1 MKKTILLSILFF
13 AVLLCAPSS
22 PNGQPIYSQIT
33 TSGSVIPGDY
43 CDSQTWNTLT
53 SFRLDF
59 DHSTDGSTACLSTGT
74 ELGVLTGATIAP
86 PPLASPGSGGHA
98 LLADASG
105 KYITFSNPLPYFRS
119 LYGELTFKFLIEG
132 NNANNYSLIDII
144 QTANEDR
151 LQFQVLGTGKFNI
164 IWEDNNCGALGL
176 SLPAAFDVDAYYG
189 DWIQVHIRWDTTRC
203 TAEPCDGAGED
214 EFCARFRVDDNQ
226 DGDFL
231 DGGAEDWTGW
241 NCEAITTDYHVWASE
256 PGANDFKFGIVSGTY
271 DVYVYIDDVEI
282 SYNQPNW

>member
-74 ELGVLTGATIAP
+74 ELGVLTGATIAT
-86 PPLASPGSGGHA
+86 PPLASPGSGGNA
-98 LLADASG
+98 LYANATAE
-105 KYITFSNPLPYFRS
+105 YITFSNTLPYFRS
-119 LYGELTFKFLIEG
+119 LYGELMFKFLIEG
-132 NNANNYSLIDII
+132 DNASTYYLINII
-144 QTANEDR
+144 QTAAQDR
-151 LQFQVLGTGKFNI
+151 LQIYVALGGRTAY
-164 IWEDNNCGALGL
+164 IWEDNNNGGINENIGI
-176 SLPAAFDVDAYYG
+176 DVDAYYG
-189 DWIQVHIRWDTTRC
+189 KWIQIHVKWDTTRC
-203 TAEPCDGAGED
+203 TDGTCDGAGED
-214 EFCARFRVDDNQ
+214 EFCTRARVDANA

-231 DGGAEDWTGW
+231 DGGAEDWTAW
-241 NCEAITTDYHVWASE
+241 ACESSAVDMNTWAVEPTTD
-256 PGANDFKFGIVSGTY
+256 DFKFGIVSGTY

-282 SYNQPNW
+282 SYNQPSW